1 MLRRP
6 WLRCRWLLSSYLLL
20 SFVTLLRLRHGCCV
34 LSSQVTDLQQQLAF
48 AGQPYSKQKKK
59 PEANALLS
67 LAAGTAPAQFI
78 MHTFSETSDIN
89 EGSLVSLIRA
99 KKMGSKTVE
108 GVVMSINRSNNTC
121 DIEVWERTLATKRK
135 RWQTRHQE
143 HDEVFAGMEKT
154 SEKLL
159 CVPLAEVLEVGRV
172 RVTDH
177 LLKEVLFLKQRHH
190 AGKILG
196 TEPLWT
202 RLRKS
207 TLHHEIMAE
216 HYDNPELFPL
226 RFSSDKGAKYF
237 RALPIKKSFKIAI
250 EACKAAGCE
259 VPRWEDYLNTLSSS
273 DYKQQTAVNCV
284 CVYCRVLGLETFD
297 EIIDIISFLSL
308 PDNLVK
314 HFEERT
320 NRFRTYVCV
329 EYSGKLVEQSP
340 NAWYCL
346 RYALTTS
353 GKKTPA
359 AHVSHGISLP
369 GVSTRAQ
376 CASAPVLAG
385 GALRG

>member
-1 MLRRP
+1 MSALGRARAVDEKEIKHLLELRDHVI
-6 WLRCRWLLSSYLLL
+6 S
-20 SFVTLLRLRHGCCV
+20 
-34 LSSQVTDLQQQLAF
+34 AF
-48 AGQPYSKQKKK
+48 HIYSKQKKK

-237 RALPIKKSFKIAI
+237 RALPIKKSFKIAV

-273 DYKQQTAVNCV
+273 DYKQQTSV
-284 CVYCRVLGLETFD
+284 G
-297 EIIDIISFLSL
+297 
-308 PDNLVK
+308 
-314 HFEERT
+314 
-320 NRFRTYVCV
+320 
-329 EYSGKLVEQSP
+329 
-340 NAWYCL
+340 
-346 RYALTTS
+346 
-353 GKKTPA
+353 
-359 AHVSHGISLP
+359 
-369 GVSTRAQ
+369 
-376 CASAPVLAG
+376 
-385 GALRG
+385 